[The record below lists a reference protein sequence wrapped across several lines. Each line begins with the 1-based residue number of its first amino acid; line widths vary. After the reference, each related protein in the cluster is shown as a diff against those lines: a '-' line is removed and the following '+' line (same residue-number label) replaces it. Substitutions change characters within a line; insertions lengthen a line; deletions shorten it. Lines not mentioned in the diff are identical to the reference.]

1 MSDTK
6 DMNRGVNRNRIVAAS
21 LVVVAGS
28 MVGLAFASVPLY
40 RLFCQVTGYAGTTQR
55 TSTGADHTLDRE
67 ILVRLD
73 GNVAGLPWEF
83 QPEVRQVKVKLGE
96 TALVNFLAENTSK
109 SATIGTA
116 TFNVQPETAG
126 IYFNKIECFC
136 FTEQKLQPGE
146 RAELPVQFFVSPDMA
161 DDRELRGIR
170 TITLSYTFF
179 PVAGEG
185 QPVAQAADDESG
197 KSM

>member
-1 MSDTK
+1 MT
-6 DMNRGVNRNRIVAAS
+6 RGPDRNVIIAAA
-21 LVVVAGS
+21 LVTVVAG
-28 MVGLAFASVPLY
+28 MVGLSYASVPLY
-40 RLFCQVTGYAGTTQR
+40 RLFCEVTGYAGTTQR
-55 TSTGADHTLDRE
+55 ASTGADHTIDRE
-67 ILVRLD
+67 IIVRLD

-83 QPEVRQVKVKLGE
+83 QPEARQVKVKLGE

-109 SATIGTA
+109 AATVGTA

-136 FTEQKLQPGE
+136 FTEQKLKPGE
-146 RAELPVQFFVSPDMA
+146 RADLPVQFFVSPDMA
-161 DDRELRGIR
+161 DDRELKGIR

-185 QPVAQAADDESG
+185 QPVAQAVDDESG

>member
-1 MSDTK
+1 MTGGARK
-6 DMNRGVNRNRIVAAS
+6 NRIVAAS
-21 LVVVAGS
+21 LVAVVGG
-28 MVGLAFASVPLY
+28 MVGMAYASAPLY

-55 TSTGADHTLDRE
+55 ASTGADRTLDRE
-67 ILVRLD
+67 IVVRLD

-83 QPEVRQVKVKLGE
+83 QPEARQVKVKLGE

-109 SATIGTA
+109 GATVGTA

-161 DDRELRGIR
+161 DDRELEGIR

-179 PVAGEG
+179 PVAGQG
-185 QPVAQAADDESG
+185 QPVAQAVDDESG
-197 KSM
+197 KRL